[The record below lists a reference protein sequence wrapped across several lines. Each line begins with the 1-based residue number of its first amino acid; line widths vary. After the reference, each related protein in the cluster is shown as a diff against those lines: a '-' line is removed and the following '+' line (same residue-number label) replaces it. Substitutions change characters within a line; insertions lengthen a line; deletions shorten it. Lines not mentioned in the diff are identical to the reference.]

1 MMAGY
6 EETDTTT
13 YAHSEHKGSDVLMSF
28 LTPALQPLLLLLS
41 QYLLRDGLRYEKRC
55 NFWEAN
61 FYALCTTHTYSQLP
75 LKKRQNIIF
84 LNEDLEPLQ

>member
-41 QYLLRDGLRYEKRC
+41 QYLLRDSAVG
-55 NFWEAN
+55 
-61 FYALCTTHTYSQLP
+61 
-75 LKKRQNIIF
+75 
-84 LNEDLEPLQ
+84 